1 MPPPPSAPA
10 CRSSA
15 WSRSRRRTP
24 EGRPFR
30 AAPPPAYQM
39 SPRPEGAPE
48 PGSAGR
54 GAGIIWSLLQELHLF
69 AHGVRAGSVELG
81 LVHRRAGG
89 EVGGGAVALL
99 VAVTAGAAVVLVGV
113 VAAAG
118 AAAVAVV
125 AAVVACAHGVVVRVV
140 VGARRPA
147 LDLRGGVDLARDR
160 RAVGELD
167 RQHARARV

>member
-39 SPRPEGAPE
+39 SPRPAGTPE

-54 GAGIIWSLLQELHLF
+54 GAVIIWSLLQELHLF
-69 AHGVRAGSVELG
+69 EHGVRAGSVQLG
-81 LVHRRAGG
+81 LVHRGTGSQVRRR
-89 EVGGGAVALL
+89 AVALAVP
-99 VAVTAGAAVVLVGV
+99 VATGAAVVI
-113 VAAAG
+113 VA
-118 AAAVAVV
+118 AVV
-125 AAVVACAHGVVVRVV
+125 AAVVACTHGVV
-140 VGARRPA
+140 
-147 LDLRGGVDLARDR
+147 
-160 RAVGELD
+160 
-167 RQHARARV
+167 